1 MNVINYPQSFSLKNN
16 VIQYAIVCLL
26 ACFFSLSAIATNCY
40 DINGGSIGNSQTI
53 CSGGDAAAFT
63 NTSSATTGQFTGVKY
78 LWLKYVGS
86 SAPSS
91 SSYATVISGATSSTY
106 DPPAGSITAKTWFRR
121 CAAPNSSWCGSY
133 YGESNWVSVS
143 ISAPT
148 ALVCEAKVNGTWST
162 LSNCSVSVCTGN
174 SLWLSVNPNVSTVT
188 WTGPN
193 GFTASGNDA
202 LIANSATTT
211 NSGTYTAALT
221 QNGCTSTTTIQVTVS
236 ACGVNCNDITA
247 GTIGNSQTICTGA
260 DAAAITSVTNAST
273 TFSGGVKYV
282 WLQYAGSSAPADA
295 SLATVISGANSAT
308 YDPPA
313 GSITTKTWFRR
324 CAAPNSTSCT
334 SYYGESNWISV
345 DVTSCTANCNDIT
358 AGTIGN
364 SQTICTGADAAAITS
379 VTNASTTFSGG
390 VKYVWLQY
398 AGASAP
404 TNASLATVIS
414 GANSATYD
422 PPAGSIT
429 TKTWFR
435 RCAAPNSTSCTNY
448 YGESNWISIDVTAC
462 GGTCS
467 TITNV
472 YQVTNT
478 HDNCGTNC
486 ADYMMLLPNNG
497 GCFLANSVFLTEYNN
512 GTATLQGTATNSSGT
527 VATINVTLS
536 GKTCTGT
543 PHYGLCI
550 TTGGGSWCYYSTMS
564 GTITVAGIGTITVA
578 SYMHPFQMGTGANLQ
593 DNLFGASGWFTVNGS
608 AVNQGDFNIRLTSVA
623 NLSATATS
631 NCNNATNN
639 ISVNAA
645 GGRPTYTYLW
655 SNGATTQSLSNVA
668 NGIYTVTV
676 TDANGCTTTTSIT
689 SNCALN
695 CNDITAGSISG
706 NQTICSGGA
715 VATISNVTTASTS
728 FSGGVKYIW
737 LRYEGANAP
746 ASMAVATII
755 SGATGSSYTPPAGSI
770 TTKTW
775 FRRCAAPNDA
785 NCTTYGGESLWISI
799 DVISV
804 TTPSGATTLSNTC
817 PATTANLT
825 AAQPASV
832 STAGGVFEWRTTSS
846 ATSALVAT
854 PTAVTAG
861 TYYLFEKSTSGC
873 YSLPKAVTVSISSCA
888 PTCSNIT
895 NAGTIGANQG
905 GVAPCNPNAFTET
918 VAPVGGSG
926 TLEYKWQ
933 RSTDNTTWTDIAGA
947 TAISYTATNLTTT
960 TYFRRA
966 TRRTNCTTWLNTN
979 TVVVTVITMPTLSIT
994 DVVVSENAGTAT
1006 LQVCASTTCS
1016 ATMTVYYAT
1025 ANGTAT
1031 AASDYTTK
1039 TGTLSIPVGQTCGT
1053 FTVAILDDA
1062 VVEST
1067 ETFVVNLSSANNAT
1081 IADNQAIVAIT
1092 DNDNTGTC
1100 NNVTSGGTIGYYQ
1113 SGTSPFDPGV
1123 ISQTVAP
1130 TGGSGSV
1137 QYIWQSSINNSTWV
1151 TIGGAT
1157 AATYDPTAI
1166 TNTTYYRRGV
1176 RSTTCTEYLYSNA
1189 IMKEVIGSNKTE
1201 MIEPNTATTIS
1212 DLTVAPVPAIDYIN
1226 VSFEATTEQMIAVQV
1241 VDITGR
1247 LTTAQNVITT
1257 QGSNVVSFDV
1267 TQMLPGYYI
1276 VVINNGVTKQHAKF
1290 VVMR

>member
-1 MNVINYPQSFSLKNN
+1 MKAITNPLFFSLKNN
-16 VIQYAIVCLL
+16 ATQYAIVCLL

-40 DINGGSIGNSQTI
+40 DINAGSIGNSQTI

-63 NTSSATTGQFTGVKY
+63 NTSSATTGQYTGVKY
-78 LWLKYVGS
+78 VWLKYVGS
-86 SAPSS
+86 SAPSNS
-91 SSYATVISGATSSTY
+91 SSATVISGATSSTY

-121 CAAPNSSWCGSY
+121 CAAPNSSWCNNY

-174 SLWLSVNPNVSTVT
+174 SLWLSVNPNLSTVT

-236 ACGVNCNDITA
+236 ACGVNCSDITA
-247 GTIGNSQTICTGA
+247 GTIGNSQTICSGA

-282 WLQYAGSSAPADA
+282 WL
-295 SLATVISGANSAT
+295 
-308 YDPPA
+308 
-313 GSITTKTWFRR
+313 K
-324 CAAPNSTSCT
+324 
-334 SYYGESNWISV
+334 
-345 DVTSCTANCNDIT
+345 
-358 AGTIGN
+358 
-364 SQTICTGADAAAITS
+364 
-379 VTNASTTFSGG
+379 
-390 VKYVWLQY
+390 Y

-414 GANSATYD
+414 GATGVTYD

-467 TITNV
+467 TITNF

-564 GTITVAGIGTITVA
+564 GTITVTGIGTITVA

-623 NLSATATS
+623 GLSATATS

-655 SNGATTQSLSNVA
+655 SNGATTQTLSNVA
-668 NGIYTVTV
+668 NGTYTVTV
-676 TDANGCTTTTSIT
+676 TDANGCTATTSVT

-695 CNDITAGSISG
+695 CNDITGGSISG

-715 VATISNVTTASTS
+715 VTTISNVTPATTS

-746 ASMAVATII
+746 ASMAAATII
-755 SGATGSSYTPPAGSI
+755 SGATSSSYTPAAGSI

-775 FRRCAAPNDA
+775 FRRCSAPNDA
-785 NCTTYGGESLWISI
+785 SCTTYGGESLWISI

-804 TTPSGATTLSNTC
+804 TTPSGATTLSNAC
-817 PATTANLT
+817 PATTANLVT
-825 AAQPASV
+825 TQPASA
-832 STAGGVFEWRTTSS
+832 STAGGMFEWHVTSS
-846 ATSALVAT
+846 STSAFVNT

-873 YSLPKAVTVSISSCA
+873 YSLPKAVTVTISSCA

-905 GVAPCNPNAFTET
+905 GVAPCNPTAFTET

-933 RSTDNTTWTDIAGA
+933 TSTDNTTWTDIAGA
-947 TAISYTATNLTTT
+947 TAISYTALSQ
-960 TYFRRA
+960 A
-966 TRRTNCTTWLNTN
+966 KL
-979 TVVVTVITMPTLSIT
+979 VEKVICKGSELIIPYEKISIHFIF
-994 DVVVSENAGTAT
+994 SKSC
-1006 LQVCASTTCS
+1006 L
-1016 ATMTVYYAT
+1016 
-1025 ANGTAT
+1025 
-1031 AASDYTTK
+1031 
-1039 TGTLSIPVGQTCGT
+1039 
-1053 FTVAILDDA
+1053 
-1062 VVEST
+1062 
-1067 ETFVVNLSSANNAT
+1067 
-1081 IADNQAIVAIT
+1081 
-1092 DNDNTGTC
+1092 
-1100 NNVTSGGTIGYYQ
+1100 
-1113 SGTSPFDPGV
+1113 
-1123 ISQTVAP
+1123 
-1130 TGGSGSV
+1130 
-1137 QYIWQSSINNSTWV
+1137 
-1151 TIGGAT
+1151 
-1157 AATYDPTAI
+1157 
-1166 TNTTYYRRGV
+1166 
-1176 RSTTCTEYLYSNA
+1176 
-1189 IMKEVIGSNKTE
+1189 
-1201 MIEPNTATTIS
+1201 
-1212 DLTVAPVPAIDYIN
+1212 
-1226 VSFEATTEQMIAVQV
+1226 
-1241 VDITGR
+1241 
-1247 LTTAQNVITT
+1247 
-1257 QGSNVVSFDV
+1257 
-1267 TQMLPGYYI
+1267 
-1276 VVINNGVTKQHAKF
+1276 
-1290 VVMR
+1290 